1 MEASYYC
8 NINESFFFLFFF
20 SFFWHGALH
29 YLGNVNGNVMFES
42 IFVYFKHKP
51 NIFNGRILE
60 Y

>member
-1 MEASYYC
+1 MSPFSLLLFY
-8 NINESFFFLFFF
+8 FFLFFF
-20 SFFWHGALH
+20 IFIFFWHGALH

-42 IFVYFKHKP
+42 IVVYFKHKP